1 VTINNLKSNTFPTD
15 IQEYSLDQL
24 SHLAKQIRSFLIKS
38 VSKTGGHI
46 GANLGVIELT
56 IALHHCFDLSK
67 DQLVFD
73 TGHQGYTHKILT
85 GRSED
90 FKTLNA
96 QDGMSRFLSRNESKA
111 DLIDASHAGTA
122 ISIATGIATQISND
136 SQTNTAIAFVGD
148 GCLVEGM
155 SAEGLN
161 FAVSGQLPLIIVI
174 NDNGMSIPVNV
185 GGVKNLFSGPDW
197 ANKSQAYFSGLGYNY
212 ISVEDGHNLQ
222 ELVPA
227 MGLAKDLVRQA
238 PTVIHVKT
246 EKGYGLEIAKT
257 HPYKMHFS
265 MPFDPVTGD
274 GVAATPSGTTYAVVA
289 GNRLHKLLKE
299 GHDFTILTPST
310 PYASGL
316 DECLVDFPSNTIDV
330 GMAEQHALGM
340 ATGLALKGKT
350 VFVCYQSTFMQRALD
365 MIIHDICFMNLSVTI
380 LAVRSGFAGMDSH
393 THHGIYDISFLRGIP
408 NLKIF
413 YPGSSYDL
421 EEIIN
426 QRVKNPDGPMVV
438 LHPYEQI
445 REDENVYINRSKG
458 IDDLEVLFEGDDG
471 YIFSVGN
478 TLESSIKVREKL
490 LDNNLKFG
498 LINIRWL
505 KPLPTDHLLK
515 IMRSVGRV
523 ITTEENVYNG
533 GFGASIAELI
543 SDNGMSTS
551 LIRSAIDDVFVKPG
565 DKETLSK
572 ETMIDP
578 ESIFNKI
585 RSEWSEL
592 F

>member
-1 VTINNLKSNTFPTD
+1 MKTNIPNNFSFPTD
-15 IQEYSLDQL
+15 IHEYNLDQL
-24 SHLAKQIRSFLIKS
+24 TGLAEKVRSFLIQS
-38 VSKTGGHI
+38 ISKTGGHI

-56 IALHHCFDLSK
+56 IALHHCFELSK
-67 DQLVFD
+67 DHIVFD

-85 GRSED
+85 GRSEN
-90 FKTLNA
+90 FKTLNL
-96 QDGMSRFLSRNESKA
+96 QDGMSRFLSRNESKS

-122 ISIATGIATQISND
+122 ISIATGIASQISMDRQSNI
-136 SQTNTAIAFVGD
+136 AIAFVGD

-161 FAVSGQLPLIIVI
+161 FGVSSKLPLIIVI

-185 GGVKNLFSGPDW
+185 GGVKNLFSGKDW
-197 ANKSQAYFSGLGYNY
+197 AKKSQAYFSGLGYNY
-212 ISVEDGHNLQ
+212 VSVNDGHNLS
-222 ELVPA
+222 ELLSA
-227 MGLAKDLVRQA
+227 MDLAKDLVREA
-238 PTVIHVKT
+238 PTIIHVKT
-246 EKGYGLEIAKT
+246 EKGRGLEIAKT

-265 MPFDPVTGD
+265 MPFDPVTGA
-274 GVAATPSGTTYAVVA
+274 GAAATPTGKTYAVIA
-289 GNRLHKLLKE
+289 GARLHKLLKE
-299 GHDFTILTPST
+299 GLDFTILTPST

-316 DECLVDFPSNTIDV
+316 DECLADFPANTIDV
-330 GMAEQHALGM
+330 GMAEQHAIGM

-365 MIIHDICFMNLSVTI
+365 MIIHDICFMNLPVTI
-380 LAVRSGFAGMDSH
+380 LAVRSGFAGMDSP

-421 EEIIN
+421 EEIIT
-426 QRVKNPDGPMVV
+426 QRALNPDGPMVV
-438 LHPYEQI
+438 LHPYEQV
-445 REDENVYINRSKG
+445 RKDENLYINRSGG
-458 IDDLEVLFEGDDG
+458 IDDIDVLFEGDDG

-490 LDNNLKFG
+490 LKNNLKFG

-505 KPLPTDHLLK
+505 KPLPKDRLLE
-515 IMRSVGRV
+515 IMKSVGRV
-523 ITTEENVYNG
+523 ITTEENVYSG
-533 GFGASIAELI
+533 GFGASVAELI
-543 SDNGMSTS
+543 TDSGMSIS

-572 ETMIDP
+572 YTMIDP

-585 RSEWSEL
+585 KTEWSEL